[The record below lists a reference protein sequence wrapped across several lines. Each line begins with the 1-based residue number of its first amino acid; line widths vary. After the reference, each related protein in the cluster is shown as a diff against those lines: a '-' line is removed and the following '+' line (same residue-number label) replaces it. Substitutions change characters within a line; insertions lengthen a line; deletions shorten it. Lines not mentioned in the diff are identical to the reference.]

1 MRRRWGAPA
10 GGLGR
15 APPRKEDLPMK
26 TLSTIAIAATLAG
39 VASACTV
46 RTETVERPAPV
57 ATVATTPSP
66 GTVVY
71 TDPAPPTTT
80 TVKSTVRPELYSG
93 RTPFSLMIL
102 PQRVD

>member
-1 MRRRWGAPA
+1 MRHRWAQPPSDLAGA
-10 GGLGR
+10 LQD
-15 APPRKEDLPMK
+15 KEDLPMK

-57 ATVATTPSP
+57 ATVATTPAP

-71 TDPAPPTTT
+71 TDPAPTTT
-80 TVKSTVRPELYSG
+80 TTT
-93 RTPFSLMIL
+93 RTTAL
-102 PQRVD
+102 PW